1 MTESSHAIKSPLDYL
16 DKLMKQ
22 EELSSDYQLSKHLG
36 VSRQLVSNWRHH
48 RAIMDPYHCWKLADA
63 LQVDERE
70 IEAAANYQRDKV
82 DKKREYWLGKW
93 QKMTGTGSN

>member
-1 MTESSHAIKSPLDYL
+1 MTESSHVIKSPLDYL
-16 DKLMKQ
+16 DQLMQQ
-22 EELSSDYQLSKHLG
+22 EGLSSDYQLSKHLG

-63 LQVDERE
+63 LDVDERE

-93 QKMTGTGSN
+93 QGLTGIGLD